1 MRLMAAGDMH
11 ALMFRLRSELMRG
24 AAGGNGYN
32 RDGNVAFR
40 KHRFAL
46 HPTCISPTS
55 PPYLR
60 CLCQVAF
67 RKHRFALNLIGRS
80 QSKVV
85 RALRYVASGTVPPP
99 PPHSAPT
106 SAPNSEPAS
115 PGGSARRRAGH
126 ATGRSPASE
135 HGPGHHGNG
144 HG

>member
-32 RDGNVAFR
+32 RDGN
-40 KHRFAL
+40 
-46 HPTCISPTS
+46 
-55 PPYLR
+55 
-60 CLCQVAF
+60 VAF